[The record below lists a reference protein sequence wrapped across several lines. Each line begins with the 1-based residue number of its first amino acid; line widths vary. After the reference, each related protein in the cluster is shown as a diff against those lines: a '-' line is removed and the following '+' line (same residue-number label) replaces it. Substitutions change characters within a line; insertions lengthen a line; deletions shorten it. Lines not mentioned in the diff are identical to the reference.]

1 MSKLSKLTVK
11 QEKFAQKY
19 VKCGCAS
26 EAYRHAYNTSRM
38 KDKSI
43 HELSCRLLA
52 DIKVSSRVDQLK
64 VKASKR
70 HEITLDK
77 MLEMFLEDRDQAK
90 ALDQTSV
97 AISADNSIAKMLGH
111 MIERSEKK
119 IDATIEHKVELIEQ
133 TKLQVLDLIA
143 EVQQEKAPP
152 IQKLRV
158 TDDRVH

>member
-1 MSKLSKLTVK
+1 MSKLTVK

-52 DIKVSSRVDQLK
+52 DVKVSSRVDQLK

-70 HEITLDK
+70 HEISFDK
-77 MLEMFLEDRDQAK
+77 MLEMFR
-90 ALDQTSV
+90 
-97 AISADNSIAKMLGH
+97 
-111 MIERSEKK
+111 
-119 IDATIEHKVELIEQ
+119 VELFKSGRRDKPVPSLADE
-133 TKLQVLDLIA
+133 
-143 EVQQEKAPP
+143 
-152 IQKLRV
+152 
-158 TDDRVH
+158 

>member
-1 MSKLSKLTVK
+1 LSKLTVK
-11 QEKFAQKY
+11 QEKFAKEY

-52 DIKVSSRVDQLK
+52 DVKVSSRVDQLK

-119 IDATIEHKVELIEQ
+119 IDIEHKVELIEQ
-133 TKLQVLDLIA
+133 TKVKVLDLIA
-143 EVQQEKAPP
+143 EVQHEKAPTT
-152 IQKLRV
+152 QKLRV